1 MRIAI
6 LTYPGLT
13 ALDAIG
19 PFEVFNILRE
29 FEICFVWKE
38 VGPVVADGG
47 RLILGATHTLDEVQC
62 CDLLLVPGS
71 SANTLTVMADDVV
84 MRWLRAVHA
93 GTRFTA
99 SVCSGA
105 LILAAAGLL
114 GDEPAT
120 THWAA
125 MPLLPRYG
133 AKPEPDKRIVESG
146 KLVTAA
152 GVSAGIDL
160 ALHLVAKLL
169 DPERAKI
176 AQLLIEY
183 DPQPPFDSG
192 HMRKAQADIARKA
205 KARMSR
211 IAMTNPRNLISI
223 PKLLTRQWR
232 T

>member
-1 MRIAI
+1 MAAGGACR
-6 LTYPGLT
+6 
-13 ALDAIG
+13 DAIYG
-19 PFEVFNILRE
+19 VCLFRRADSGRRR
-29 FEICFVWKE
+29 FV
-38 VGPVVADGG
+38 G
-47 RLILGATHTLDEVQC
+47 RRARDHALGRHALAT
-62 CDLLLVPGS
+62 
-71 SANTLTVMADDVV
+71 
-84 MRWLRAVHA
+84 
-93 GTRFTA
+93 
-99 SVCSGA
+99 
-105 LILAAAGLL
+105 
-114 GDEPAT
+114 
-120 THWAA
+120 
-125 MPLLPRYG
+125 RYG